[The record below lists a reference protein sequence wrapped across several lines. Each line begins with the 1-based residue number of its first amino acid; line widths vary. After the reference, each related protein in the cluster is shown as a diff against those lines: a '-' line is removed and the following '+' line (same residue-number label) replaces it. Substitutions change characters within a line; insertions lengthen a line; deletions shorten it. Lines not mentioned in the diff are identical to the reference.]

1 MKLMGGNMTVI
12 RLTRLSSLLK
22 KEEQPSEA
30 GSGQAGL
37 ILVRQCFRHIAE
49 TPFLWSQEWAELWLE
64 GLYFLL
70 EVSKG
75 CSEESS
81 PHFNNTDSFAILW
94 PQDDLTQGSV
104 FAQAVPSAHISF
116 IYKIPILPIMPN
128 SNITSREPSL

>member
-1 MKLMGGNMTVI
+1 MKLMGGNMAAV
-12 RLTRLSSLLK
+12 RLMRLSSLLK
-22 KEEQPSEA
+22 KEEQSSEA

-37 ILVRQCFRHIAE
+37 ILVRQCLRHLAE
-49 TPFLWSQEWAELWLE
+49 TLFLWSQEWAELWLE

-70 EVSKG
+70 EVSRG

-81 PHFNNTDSFAILW
+81 PHFSNTDSFAILW

-116 IYKIPILPIMPN
+116 IYKIPILPFMPN
-128 SNITSREPSL
+128 SNMTSREPSL